1 MSGFSTGTTDH
12 LIRSNLWSNQLKD
25 VLLDQLMGTRYVSM
39 ITDFPDGDTIN
50 IPSVGQMEALDYHE
64 GDAVRYTNMDTGNFT
79 FTISKY
85 KSSATYVTNKM
96 LQDSYYMARVQAM
109 FVPKM
114 RRAIEA
120 VIEADMLATGPN
132 GQTSG
137 NVNAINGANH
147 RMIGSGTNETI
158 AIEDFAN
165 ALYAL
170 KKANVPAENL
180 VAIVDPTVE
189 IKINKEPAIINL
201 SNPNPRWGSIA
212 ETGIATGMRFIR
224 NIMGFDV
231 YTSQNLKVNTA
242 SETISGVTA
251 SAGVNNCFF
260 SASSD
265 VLPLVGL
272 MRQPPRVDSEYNKD
286 KQREEYVTT
295 CRYDFALYRPEN
307 FVVVVTDTDQ
317 AYA

>member
-1 MSGFSTGTTDH
+1 MAGFSTSNTDH
-12 LIRSNLWSNQLKD
+12 LIRSSLWSNQLKD
-25 VLLDQLMGTRYVSM
+25 VLEDELMGTRYVSM

-50 IPSVGQMEALDYHE
+50 IPSVGQMEALDYAE
-64 GDAVRYTNMDTGNFT
+64 GDAVRYTAMDTGNFQ

-96 LQDSYYMARVQAM
+96 LQDSFYMARVQSM

-114 RRAIEA
+114 RRAIMS
-120 VIEADMLATGPN
+120 VIEADILATGPN
-132 GQTSG
+132 AQTAANS
-137 NVNAINGANH
+137 NTINGAKH
-147 RMIGSGTNETI
+147 RQIGSGTNETI

-189 IKINKEPAIINL
+189 IKFNKEPNLINW
-201 SNPNPRWGSIA
+201 SSPAPQWQGIV
-212 ETGIATGMRFIR
+212 ETGIVSGMKFIR
-224 NIMGFDV
+224 NIMGFDI
-231 YTSQNLKVNTA
+231 YTSQNLKVNTT
-242 SETISGVTA
+242 SETIDGVTA
-251 SAGVNNCFF
+251 AAGVNNIFF
-260 SASSD
+260 SAASD
-265 VLPLVGL
+265 LIPIIGL
-272 MRQPPRVDSEYNKD
+272 MRQPLRVDSDYNKD

-307 FVVVVTDTDQ
+307 FYTLVTDTDQ